1 MSPELKAFKEHFKA
15 NCSVKVT
22 DTVEN
27 KSYFHWKRLC
37 FNSLNCEELLQ
48 IAQYI
53 KNTFS
58 NTDNDSHLRLKL
70 HIYDDGLCL
79 TVDVSDIKDKIL
91 KV

>member
-22 DTVEN
+22 DVIEDRTF
-27 KSYFHWKRLC
+27 FHWKRLC
-37 FNSLNCEELLQ
+37 FNSLDCEEMMQ

-58 NTDNDSHLRLKL
+58 NPGNYSHLLPKVYVYN
-70 HIYDDGLCL
+70 HELCL
-79 TVDVSDIKDKIL
+79 TVDVSDIKNKIL
-91 KV
+91 KL

>member
-1 MSPELKAFKEHFKA
+1 MSPELKAFKEHFQA
-15 NCSVKVT
+15 SCSVKVT
-22 DTVEN
+22 DTAEN

-37 FNSLNCEELLQ
+37 FNALNCEEMLQ

-58 NTDNDSHLRLKL
+58 NVGDYSHLRPKL

-79 TVDVSDIKDKIL
+79 TVDVSEIKDKIL